1 MPVGRRPAS
10 RIVMEKHA
18 EMSAESFDPRFS
30 GVRSLVGGERFEKLR
45 ESSVCIVGVGGVGS
59 WAAEALARSGVGAL
73 TLVDLDDIC
82 VTNINRQLHALSS
95 TVGKT
100 KVQVLAE
107 RLKDINP
114 DLKITSMCR
123 FFSATSAEEILG
135 SKPSLVVDCI
145 DRLSNKCLL
154 ISLCVE
160 RGIPI
165 VASGSAGQRMDPT
178 AIRVTDLAF
187 TKLDPLLIYV
197 RKRLRQ
203 RHGFPRNTQTPFGVS
218 CVFSPVESA
227 NCDVEESHFEE
238 EPRRSCNSGLGTAA
252 FVTGAFGFAA
262 AAEAVRLLVGN
273 SSAVRPLS
281 NAQIA

>member
-1 MPVGRRPAS
+1 MA
-10 RIVMEKHA
+10 A
-18 EMSAESFDPRFS
+18 DNRFS
-30 GVRSLVGGERFEKLR
+30 GVEALVGVEGFATLR
-45 ESSVCIVGVGGVGS
+45 SSSICIIGVGGVGS
-59 WAAEALARSGVGAL
+59 WAAEALARSGVGRL

-82 VTNINRQLHALSS
+82 ITNINRQLHALTS
-95 TVGKT
+95 TVGRT
-100 KVQVLAE
+100 KVSVLAE
-107 RLKDINP
+107 RLRDINP
-114 DLKITSMCR
+114 ELDISIVER
-123 FFSATSAEEILG
+123 FFSATSADEILAR
-135 SKPSLVVDCI
+135 KPSLVIDCI

-165 VASGSAGQRMDPT
+165 VSSGSAGERINPT

-218 CVFSPVESA
+218 CVFSPVEVS
-227 NCDVEESHFEE
+227 EIGESEPDESVFDA

-262 AAEAVRLLVGN
+262 ASEAVRLLVGSGAKN
-273 SSAVRPLS
+273 APCSLQSA
-281 NAQIA
+281 

>member
-1 MPVGRRPAS
+1 MGS
-10 RIVMEKHA
+10 DK
-18 EMSAESFDPRFS
+18 RFT
-30 GVRSLVGGERFEKLR
+30 GVEALIGGAGFATLQA
-45 ESSVCIVGVGGVGS
+45 SSVTIIGVGGVGS
-59 WAAEALARSGVGAL
+59 WAAEALARSGIGRL

-95 TVGKT
+95 TIGRT
-100 KVQVLAE
+100 KVAVLAE
-107 RLKDINP
+107 RLRDINP
-114 DLKITSMCR
+114 ELEISVIER
-123 FFSATSAEEILG
+123 FFSAASAEEILAQQ
-135 SKPSLVVDCI
+135 PTLVIDCI

-165 VASGSAGQRMDPT
+165 VSSGSAGERLDPT
-178 AIRVTDLAF
+178 AIRITDLAF

-218 CVFSPVESA
+218 CVYSPVETHVPCEHEPDESA
-227 NCDVEESHFEE
+227 FDA

-262 AAEAVRLLVGN
+262 AAEAVRLLASRGV
-273 SSAVRPLS
+273 SHAVPRVQSA
-281 NAQIA
+281 